1 MNKTFDRSDVTLDI
15 SLDLN
20 EVCLTQPIAVQEEKL
35 FSMDIF
41 IAATIRLSD
50 VAQLHL

>member
-20 EVCLTQPIAVQEEKL
+20 EVCLTQPIAVQEGKL
-35 FSMDIF
+35 LSTDTF
-41 IAATIRLSD
+41 IAACLQQLSD
-50 VAQLHL
+50 CQM